1 MCVGAVSVVT
11 NWQKP
16 SLTIKCTGRGSYQ
29 RTRLDKFGFPRG
41 YLMREKSVKGFK
53 TGDLVRAI
61 VPTGKKAGVHTG
73 RVAIRKTG
81 SFNIQTAAG
90 VVQGIGYRHCRL
102 LQRADGYGYFF
113 NKAACDTAQ
122 KRE

>member
-1 MCVGAVSVVT
+1 MLPESQALEVAVADTPWV
-11 NWQKP
+11 
-16 SLTIKCTGRGSYQ
+16 
-29 RTRLDKFGFPRG
+29 
-41 YLMREKSVKGFK
+41 
-53 TGDLVRAI
+53 
-61 VPTGKKAGVHTG
+61 GKKAGVHTG

-81 SFNIQTAAG
+81 SFNIQTSAG

-122 KRE
+122 KREQVTATATGASHSALYLPGIHAEVSRAK